1 MDTMYFEAL
10 PNAVDVS
17 QNVQLP
23 QFSLVDW
30 QVKDCSQNYTSGFR
44 RLFTSCF
51 DSLFP
56 SQFIP
61 RCSVLRYLNSSLIPK
76 NSTVPTEAAFF

>member
-1 MDTMYFEAL
+1 MCLFSCTVGYTMDTMYFEAL

-56 SQFIP
+56 YQFIP
-61 RCSVLRYLNSSLIPK
+61 RCSVFALFVIIF
-76 NSTVPTEAAFF
+76 EF